1 MFKKKSR
8 KIGGFGN
15 DFNSP
20 NSGRLYLPLS
30 GGHSL
35 APSFLAVNT
44 KDEYD
49 QTGVYG
55 VYMGKDH
62 LLRRNPKT

>member
-1 MFKKKSR
+1 MGLGTTLIPQIHEDCTF
-8 KIGGFGN
+8 
-15 DFNSP
+15 
-20 NSGRLYLPLS
+20 LS

-55 VYMGKDH
+55 VYMGKKH